1 MISFQGLSFRYPDA
15 AEHALRNLS
24 LDVEEG
30 DLVLVCGATGA
41 GKSTLLRL
49 CTGLVPHYSGGR
61 VAGHLAIDGRDVL
74 GLPPRELTGTVGFV
88 AQDPEAHATADRVV
102 PELAFAMENVGVPPT
117 TMRKRVEEVLD
128 QLGIGELRDRRLDTL
143 SGGERQR
150 VAIAAVLTLQPDVL
164 VCDEPTSS
172 LDPKAAEDV
181 LTSLVRLRDE
191 LGLTVLCS
199 EHRLERVAGFCDRAV
214 YLTDDGP
221 LAGEP
226 REVFATSPFAPPVA
240 ELGRRLGWE
249 PLPLTV
255 RDGRRFAR
263 TLDPDPPHPAPA
275 SGGGVL
281 LACDDLRVVLGGR
294 AVLDGADLE
303 LRAGEITAL
312 VGRNGSGK
320 STLLRAL
327 VGLQDTESGRLS
339 WRGADVGPTDVVR
352 RVGYVPQRAEML
364 LFRESV
370 ADELRAAARGDA
382 EPWLRRLGLDGVA
395 ERHPWTLSAGQRLW
409 TSLGIALARQ
419 PDAYLL
425 DEPTR
430 GLDPPGKER
439 LAELLREEADRG
451 AAVLLVTHDVELVAR
466 ACDRVAMLAAGA
478 VVTEGPVR
486 EVLGESLLFSS
497 QTSKVMADPRFLIP
511 DDVLGGGAA

>member
-1 MISFQGLSFRYPDA
+1 MIEVESLSFRYPESEDA
-15 AEHALRNLS
+15 VLRDLS
-24 LDVEEG
+24 LDVDEG
-30 DLVLVCGATGA
+30 DLVLVCGGTGS

-49 CTGLVPHYSGGR
+49 CTGLVPRYSGGR
-61 VAGHLAIDGRDVL
+61 ASGGLRIGGRDVL
-74 GLPPRELTGTVGFV
+74 GVPPRDLAGTVGFV

-102 PELAFAMENVGVPPT
+102 PELAFAMENLGMPPT

-181 LTSLVRLRDE
+181 LSALVRLRDE

-199 EHRLERVAGFCDRAV
+199 EHRLERVAGFCDRVV
-214 YLTDDGP
+214 YLAADRT
-221 LAGEP
+221 LAGDP
-226 REVFATSPFAPPVA
+226 REVFRHSPFAPPVA
-240 ELGRRLGWE
+240 ELGRALGWE

-263 TLDPDPPHPAPA
+263 TVDADPPRPAA
-275 SGGGVL
+275 GTSGGEAL
-281 LACDDLRVVLGGR
+281 LACRGLRV
-294 AVLDGADLE
+294 ALDGREVLSGTDLE

-320 STLLRAL
+320 TTLLRCL
-327 VGLQDTESGRLS
+327 VGLEDADDGRLF
-339 WRGADVGPTDVVR
+339 WRGRETRAKEVVR
-352 RVGYVPQRAEML
+352 HVAYVPQRAETL
-364 LFRESV
+364 LFRDTV
-370 ADELRAAARGDA
+370 ADELHAVPGDGR
-382 EPWLRRLGLDGVA
+382 WLERLGLEAVA
-395 ERHPWTLSAGQRLW
+395 DRHPWTLSAGQRLW
-409 TSLGIALARQ
+409 TALGTALARR
-419 PDAYLL
+419 PDAFLL

-430 GLDPPGKER
+430 GLDPPGKAR
-439 LAELLREEADRG
+439 LAGLLREEADRG
-451 AAVLLVTHDVELVAR
+451 AAVLVVTHDVELVAG
-466 ACDRVAMLAAGA
+466 ACDRVAMLAAGET
-478 VVTEGPVR
+478 VTDGPVR

-497 QTSKVMADPRFLIP
+497 QTSKVMADPRFLTP
-511 DDVLGGGAA
+511 DDVLRGRRP